1 MTSNLPADRA
11 SLIEVAPSGDH
22 RCPAVATRGAPE
34 QRRGPASFGR
44 HTGSAAHNTERVFA
58 VNLTLLDLRFLL
70 RVPIFTLLFGA
81 LPDLVTYTVLAVLV
95 AGSIFFLVS
104 LGMGG
109 PLWERWMQLLGA
121 VVRRQEGE

>member
-1 MTSNLPADRA
+1 M
-11 SLIEVAPSGDH
+11 
-22 RCPAVATRGAPE
+22 
-34 QRRGPASFGR
+34 
-44 HTGSAAHNTERVFA
+44 
-58 VNLTLLDLRFLL
+58 NLTLLDLRFLL